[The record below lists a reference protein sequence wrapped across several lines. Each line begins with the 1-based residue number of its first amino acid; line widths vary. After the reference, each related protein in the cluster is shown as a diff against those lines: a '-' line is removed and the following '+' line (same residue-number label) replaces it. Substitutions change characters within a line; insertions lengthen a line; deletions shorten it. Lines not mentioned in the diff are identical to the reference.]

1 MRGGVRLCFRDPE
14 GNKQTKPLAANRLY
28 LKMKLM
34 SIKYADK
41 DIYAGIWESTGLNS
55 EPRNHY
61 FVYFLLCVKG
71 IAVGGD
77 LEFPILSLGVAIEDS
92 GDVARIS
99 IPDRVFKIFD
109 YYQTGDFG
117 DWYIN
122 SEKTLKMDLSERTKV
137 VEVAQLFHHHSHQL

>member
-1 MRGGVRLCFRDPE
+1 MKGGVRLCFRDPE

-61 FVYFLLCVKG
+61 FVYFLLCVKDCG
-71 IAVGGD
+71 WGPRI
-77 LEFPILSLGVAIEDS
+77 PILGRIAIENS

-99 IPDRVFKIFD
+99 VLTVCLRFLIIIKQVI
-109 YYQTGDFG
+109 QIG
-117 DWYIN
+117 
-122 SEKTLKMDLSERTKV
+122 TLK
-137 VEVAQLFHHHSHQL
+137 VENFKDGPEPVK